1 MVGPG
6 TFLLLNSGGVE
17 TMRQLARGAT
27 LSLIVT
33 ICACVGVSLP
43 AAAND
48 GQVCINAPSPEV
60 GIGACARVIRSG
72 RYTGHGLGTA
82 YNNRGY
88 YLAQT
93 GDLKGALDDLNR
105 AIKIWPRDAMFFL
118 TRGYV
123 LGQLGD
129 LDRAFADTNQ
139 AIKLNP
145 KLTMAYVNRSMGWSL
160 KGEPAKALADAERA
174 LRLEPKNSLALFNK
188 GLSLYQLSRYKE
200 AITTYN
206 AVLKHDPKM
215 AIAYA
220 SRGHARF
227 ELGDYEKAA
236 ADFEKQIALDPTLAE
251 GYMGRALYW
260 KFKDDSRRAL
270 AELDQALKL
279 EPKNMN
285 ALNMRASLL
294 TLLGDYD
301 SAFKDIEAAIRIAP
315 EEPKLY
321 TNRGDLWRKTGNLEQ
336 ALEDQDKAIKLNKDP
351 NFPDLYSYRGDTHR
365 YLGNFT
371 EALADYDEALRIR
384 PTFVHAIVGRALVFE
399 KQGDTAAARK
409 EFERALATKDIG
421 VTELA
426 SAEERKT
433 AQARLAALD
442 SGAPQPKIPPAPRKA
457 SSATSI
463 PTPSLALA
471 DGEAEQK
478 GPGKRVA
485 LVIGNSAYENA
496 SPLDNPQRDAKAIA
510 ETFRNIGFET
520 VIVTSDAK
528 RADLVDALRDF
539 ANVAENADWA
549 VVYYAGHGIEVSG
562 INCLIPVDAK
572 LSVDRDVQFE
582 TIPLDQVLTSVE
594 QAKKL
599 KLIILDACRDNP
611 FVSTM
616 RKTPAPELRTA
627 SVSTAGGVVGTR
639 SVGLG
644 LGRIEEKKTG
654 QATLVAYAAKHG
666 QVALDG
672 EGENSPFAIA
682 LVQRVATPGVEIN
695 KIFRLVRDDV
705 MEATAG
711 RQEPYTYGSLPGS
724 EDFFFVSKK

>member
-1 MVGPG
+1 M
-6 TFLLLNSGGVE
+6 
-17 TMRQLARGAT
+17 
-27 LSLIVT
+27 
-33 ICACVGVSLP
+33 
-43 AAAND
+43 
-48 GQVCINAPSPEV
+48 
-60 GIGACARVIRSG
+60 
-72 RYTGHGLGTA
+72 
-82 YNNRGY
+82 
-88 YLAQT
+88 
-93 GDLKGALDDLNR
+93 
-105 AIKIWPRDAMFFL
+105 
-118 TRGYV
+118 
-123 LGQLGD
+123 
-129 LDRAFADTNQ
+129 
-139 AIKLNP
+139 
-145 KLTMAYVNRSMGWSL
+145 
-160 KGEPAKALADAERA
+160 
-174 LRLEPKNSLALFNK
+174 
-188 GLSLYQLSRYKE
+188 
-200 AITTYN
+200 
-206 AVLKHDPKM
+206 
-215 AIAYA
+215 
-220 SRGHARF
+220 
-227 ELGDYEKAA
+227 
-236 ADFEKQIALDPTLAE
+236 
-251 GYMGRALYW
+251 
-260 KFKDDSRRAL
+260 
-270 AELDQALKL
+270 
-279 EPKNMN
+279 
-285 ALNMRASLL
+285 
-294 TLLGDYD
+294 
-301 SAFKDIEAAIRIAP
+301 
-315 EEPKLY
+315 
-321 TNRGDLWRKTGNLEQ
+321 
-336 ALEDQDKAIKLNKDP
+336 
-351 NFPDLYSYRGDTHR
+351 
-365 YLGNFT
+365 
-371 EALADYDEALRIR
+371 
-384 PTFVHAIVGRALVFE
+384 HAIVGRALVFE

-442 SGAPQPKIPPAPRKA
+442 SGAPQPKIPPAPRIA

-463 PTPSLALA
+463 PTPSLAIPNV
-471 DGEAEQK
+471 DAEQK

-562 INCLIPVDAK
+562 INYLIPVDAK

-616 RKTPAPELRTA
+616 RKTPAPEPRTA